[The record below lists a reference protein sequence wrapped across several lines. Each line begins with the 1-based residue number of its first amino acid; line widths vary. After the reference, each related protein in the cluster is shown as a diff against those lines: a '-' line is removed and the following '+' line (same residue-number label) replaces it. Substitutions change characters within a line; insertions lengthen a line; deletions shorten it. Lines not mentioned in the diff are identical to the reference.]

1 MCNSYSHRSQI
12 SPGRKSL
19 HEPLFV
25 SDGFTIR
32 CDPQQSQRT
41 PQHTSLH
48 RQDRRSSRRREGR
61 EGKIR
66 RRQTLPS
73 GHLLAKQ
80 ERDTQTRQ
88 TETQTIQTQTSVEI
102 APQQAKLVPTTEAA
116 TTTTAIVEL
125 EQHQHQAYSNGANG
139 ARPKHSR
146 KKSLPE
152 SSFLSRTD
160 SSQPPYEMLTSPS
173 LRPRSNTYK
182 EVNSRPHSSISMV
195 YTLQDAEDW
204 AGKKKANEAAMR
216 TERLFHTLE
225 RESTRVGRHPH
236 PGELETVNLAYESY
250 ESVELS
256 QQASELDILEC
267 LTPAP
272 YQFTDDVQFPGESR

>member
-1 MCNSYSHRSQI
+1 M
-12 SPGRKSL
+12 
-19 HEPLFV
+19 

-32 CDPQQSQRT
+32 CDPQHQGT
-41 PQHTSLH
+41 PHHTSLH
-48 RQDRRSSRRREGR
+48 RQERRSSRRKEGR
-61 EGKIR
+61 IR

-73 GHLLAKQ
+73 GHLLDRQ
-80 ERDTQTRQ
+80 ERDTKDTQTRQ

-102 APQQAKLVPTTEAA
+102 APQQAKLVPTTEAT
-116 TTTTAIVEL
+116 TTTTALVEL
-125 EQHQHQAYSNGANG
+125 DQRQHQDKSNGASNNG

-160 SSQPPYEMLTSPS
+160 SSQPPYERLTSPS

-204 AGKKKANEAAMR
+204 AVKKKASDAALR

-225 RESTRVGRHPH
+225 RESSRVGRRPH
-236 PGELETVNLAYESY
+236 PGELETINLTYESY
-250 ESVELS
+250 ESMELS
-256 QQASELDILEC
+256 GQASELDILEC

-272 YQFTDDVQFPGESR
+272 YQFTDDVECPGESLL

>member
-1 MCNSYSHRSQI
+1 
-12 SPGRKSL
+12 
-19 HEPLFV
+19 
-25 SDGFTIR
+25 
-32 CDPQQSQRT
+32 
-41 PQHTSLH
+41 
-48 RQDRRSSRRREGR
+48 
-61 EGKIR
+61 
-66 RRQTLPS
+66 
-73 GHLLAKQ
+73 
-80 ERDTQTRQ
+80 
-88 TETQTIQTQTSVEI
+88 
-102 APQQAKLVPTTEAA
+102 
-116 TTTTAIVEL
+116 
-125 EQHQHQAYSNGANG
+125 
-139 ARPKHSR
+139 
-146 KKSLPE
+146 
-152 SSFLSRTD
+152 
-160 SSQPPYEMLTSPS
+160 MLTSPS

>member
-32 CDPQQSQRT
+32 CDPQHT
-41 PQHTSLH
+41 PHHTSLH
-48 RQDRRSSRRREGR
+48 RPDRRNSRRR

-73 GHLLAKQ
+73 GQLLAKQ
-80 ERDTQTRQ
+80 ERRERDTQTKQ

-116 TTTTAIVEL
+116 TTTTAVVEL
-125 EQHQHQAYSNGANG
+125 EQHQHQATSNG

-152 SSFLSRTD
+152 SSFLSRAD
-160 SSQPPYEMLTSPS
+160 SSQPPYERLTSPS
-173 LRPRSNTYK
+173 LRPRSTTYK

-204 AGKKKANEAAMR
+204 AVKKKANDAALR

-225 RESTRVGRHPH
+225 RESSKVGRQPH
-236 PGELETVNLAYESY
+236 PGELETINLTYESY

-256 QQASELDILEC
+256 QQASSELDSKNI
-267 LTPAP
+267 
-272 YQFTDDVQFPGESR
+272 SSW